1 MNPKIDY
8 EIIVKSLNNDN
19 EYIIEYS
26 QELLPDWQSI
36 PKTVIFL
43 FFKSKLPLNGSNLSA
58 ENLEKDRL
66 LLQFNRLG
74 KKFYSLS
81 KNHDILTEIICPKT
95 GFPQYSTKGNQIFI
109 TQQLVKR
116 YLPLFQVKSGE
127 CGLIHPSWS
136 QAVYPCLI
144 ISSASITEIKPII
157 SLIF

>member
-19 EYIIEYS
+19 EYIIEHS
-26 QELLPDWQSI
+26 QELLPDWHNI

-43 FFKSKLPLNGSNLSA
+43 FFKSKLPLNGSNLNE

-66 LLQFNRLG
+66 LLEFNQIG
-74 KKFYSLS
+74 KEFYYLS
-81 KNHDILTEIICPKT
+81 KRQGILTEIICPKT

-127 CGLIHPSWS
+127 CGLIHPLWS

-144 ISSASITEIKPII
+144 ISSASITGIQPII